1 MSIDTIRI
9 RELYPDFV
17 KRLKASTKDFV
28 EYHFNSRDLLKID
41 DEQVDTH
48 LLFIKSCYYDD
59 IEELEEIMFF
69 TSSPFYEFNEAYYY
83 VNHAYELLRNG
94 LYNSFCLS
102 YQDMLKNEF
111 LSIEFKDSK
120 FYFEDVLVPPN
131 PYHNKEIINIVAF
144 ELITQVHNFIIVQ
157 SKARPISLYQIL
169 QNLVETDFVKNHDFN
184 ECDYYFEWEKCK

>member
-28 EYHFNSRDLLKID
+28 EYHFNSRDLSKID

-48 LLFIKSCYYDD
+48 LLFMKSCYYDD
-59 IEELEEIMFF
+59 VQELEEIIFF
-69 TSSPFYEFNEAYYY
+69 TSSQFYKFNKAYYY

-94 LYNSFCLS
+94 LYNSFCYS

-120 FYFEDVLVPPN
+120 FYFEDVLVPTN
-131 PYHNKEIINIVAF
+131 PYDKNHINIVVF
-144 ELITQVHNFIIVQ
+144 DLMTQVHNFIKVQ
-157 SKARPISLYQIL
+157 SKAGTVSLYKIL
-169 QNLVETDFVKNHDFN
+169 ESLVETDFVKNHDFD
-184 ECDYYFEWEKCK
+184 ERCDYCYEITN